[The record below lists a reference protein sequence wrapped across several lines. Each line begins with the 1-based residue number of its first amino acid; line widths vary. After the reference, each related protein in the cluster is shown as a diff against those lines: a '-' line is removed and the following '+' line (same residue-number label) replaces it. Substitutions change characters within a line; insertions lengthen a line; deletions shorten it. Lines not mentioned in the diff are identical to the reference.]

1 MNLLEPVPDEL
12 PAAPAADAAR
22 PAADAALPAE
32 VPLDE
37 LEALRARCAELEAR
51 IEQLESSDEHA
62 AADAFDFGARLAA
75 LETMMTQGWV
85 RTLDDSAGGQ

>member
-1 MNLLEPVPDEL
+1 MPDLLDLLQPGPDEL

-22 PAADAALPAE
+22 PAADAALPA
-32 VPLDE
+32 DE
-37 LEALRARCAELEAR
+37 LEALRARCAALEAR
-51 IEQLESSDEHA
+51 IGQLEASDENA

-85 RTLDDSAGGQ
+85 LDGGAGWQ